1 MSVPEFKVEPD
12 APVNPRKR
20 QCQYKPL
27 TQKEGEPLIKSLS
40 TNITLGWA
48 LLGGLLGQCLGG
60 WDGFLLCLTAFV
72 VIDYLTGFLAAAWQ
86 QRLSS
91 ACGFAGILKKILIF
105 VVVGI
110 GHLLDSAL
118 LGGAGAPLRS
128 AMIFFYLANEGLSIL
143 ENLAVLGVPI
153 PRRLK
158 QLLTELG
165 EEDPPVG

>member
-1 MSVPEFKVEPD
+1 MSIW
-12 APVNPRKR
+12 R
-20 QCQYKPL
+20 Y
-27 TQKEGEPLIKSLS
+27 S
-40 TNITLGWA
+40 WA
-48 LLGGLLGQCLGG
+48 LVGGLIGQWLGG

-91 ACGFAGILKKILIF
+91 AQGFRGIIKKMLIF
-105 VVVGI
+105 IVVGI
-110 GHLLDSAL
+110 GHLLDTTL

-153 PRRLK
+153 PRRLE
-158 QLLTELG
+158 QVLTELG
-165 EEDPPVG
+165 EEEPPP